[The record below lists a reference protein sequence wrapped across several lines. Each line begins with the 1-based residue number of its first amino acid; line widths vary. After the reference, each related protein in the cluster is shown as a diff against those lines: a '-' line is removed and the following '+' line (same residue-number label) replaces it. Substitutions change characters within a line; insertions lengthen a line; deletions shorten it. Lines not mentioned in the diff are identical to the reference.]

1 MDFVS
6 EPDDPFIA
14 GKNHAVNFADL
25 ACLSRSTNKIA
36 LARELVAKQ
45 HVLDLVQCAFLFF

>member
-14 GKNHAVNFADL
+14 GKSHPVNFANL
-25 ACLSRSTNKIA
+25 TCLSESTNKIA
-36 LARELVAKQ
+36 VVRELVAKRY
-45 HVLDLVQCAFLFF
+45 VLDLMQCDF

>member
-14 GKNHAVNFADL
+14 GKNDPVNFANL
-25 ACLSRSTNKIA
+25 ACLSKSTNKIA
-36 LARELVAKQ
+36 SGRELVAKQ
-45 HVLDLVQCAFLFF
+45 YVLDLVQCDF

>member
-14 GKNHAVNFADL
+14 GKNYLVNFVNL
-25 ACLSRSTNKIA
+25 ACLSKSTNKIA
-36 LARELVAKQ
+36 VGRVLVAKQ
-45 HVLDLVQCAFLFF
+45 YVLDLVQCDF

>member
-14 GKNHAVNFADL
+14 GKNHPVNFANL
-25 ACLSRSTNKIA
+25 ACLSKSTNKNSVGI
-36 LARELVAKQ
+36 ELVAKQ
-45 HVLDLVQCAFLFF
+45 CVLDLVQCDF

>member
-14 GKNHAVNFADL
+14 GKNHPVIFANL
-25 ACLSRSTNKIA
+25 AFLSKSTNKIA
-36 LARELVAKQ
+36 VERDLVAKQ
-45 HVLDLVQCAFLFF
+45 YVLDLVQCDF

>member
-14 GKNHAVNFADL
+14 GKNHPVNFANL
-25 ACLSRSTNKIA
+25 ACLSKSTNIIA
-36 LARELVAKQ
+36 VGRELVAKQ
-45 HVLDLVQCAFLFF
+45 YVLDLVQCDF

>member
-14 GKNHAVNFADL
+14 GKNHPVNFANL
-25 ACLSRSTNKIA
+25 ACLSKSTNKIA
-36 LARELVAKQ
+36 VVRELVAKQ
-45 HVLDLVQCAFLFF
+45 YVLNLVQCDF

>member
-14 GKNHAVNFADL
+14 GKNFPVNFGNL
-25 ACLSRSTNKIA
+25 ACLSKYTNKIPVG
-36 LARELVAKQ
+36 RELVAKQ
-45 HVLDLVQCAFLFF
+45 YVLDLVQCDF

>member
-6 EPDDPFIA
+6 EPDDPLIA
-14 GKNHAVNFADL
+14 GENHAVNFADL
-25 ACLSRSTNKIA
+25 ACLSRSTNKIE

-45 HVLDLVQCAFLFF
+45 YV

>member
-45 HVLDLVQCAFLFF
+45 YVLDLVQCDF

>member
-14 GKNHAVNFADL
+14 GKNLPVNFANL
-25 ACLSRSTNKIA
+25 ACLSKYTNKIA
-36 LARELVAKQ
+36 VGRELVAKQ
-45 HVLDLVQCAFLFF
+45 YVLDLVQCDF

>member
-14 GKNHAVNFADL
+14 GKNHPVNFANL
-25 ACLSRSTNKIA
+25 ACLSKYTNKIA
-36 LARELVAKQ
+36 VVRELVATQ
-45 HVLDLVQCAFLFF
+45 YVLDLVQCDF